1 MPRHFLLK
9 FFVFAGLI
17 LLAQDLHAEGLV
29 ASPTHFY
36 YRNSDGRM
44 TQARIIRHYFV
55 PVVHASASVD
65 PRLSPLLR
73 RAVSI
78 AEERASAHTKGR
90 CWQYVKEALVAAGAV
105 PSYPK
110 TTYACD
116 AGEELVR
123 DFGFKRLPIHDPY
136 AAPLGAVLVYGRGS
150 SGKGHVELRA
160 KNGFVSDYRS
170 KWKCYYPLLAVYGK
184 FS

>member
-1 MPRHFLLK
+1 
-9 FFVFAGLI
+9 
-17 LLAQDLHAEGLV
+17 LLAKELRAEGLV
-29 ASPTHFY
+29 DSRTHFY
-36 YRNSDGRM
+36 YRNEKGGVSS
-44 TQARIIRHYFV
+44 ARIIRHYYRR
-55 PVVHASASVD
+55 PVVHANAKVD
-65 PRLSPLLR
+65 PRLSPSLC

-90 CWQYVKEALVAAGAV
+90 CWQYVKEALVAAHV
-105 PSYPK
+105 ISSYPK
-110 TTYACD
+110 TAYACD

-123 DFGFKRLPIHDPY
+123 DFGFKRLPIRDPY

-150 SGKGHVELRA
+150 KAAGHVELRT
-160 KNGFVSDYRS
+160 KTGFVSDYHS